1 MKVLAICRPRAGTEP
16 TELARHV
23 ADEVDHLERLRA
35 GGTLLEAYRPGG
47 PGAVLILEAA
57 DLRDAQSAVDDLPLA
72 AAGLIDVELIVLHPL
87 RY

>member
-1 MKVLAICRPRAGTEP
+1 MKVLAICRPRVGTEP
-16 TELARHV
+16 AELTRLV
-23 ADEVDHLERLRA
+23 ADEVDHLEMLRE

-57 DLRDAQSAVDDLPLA
+57 DLDEAQSAVRALPLA
-72 AAGLIDVELIVLHPL
+72 AAGLIDAELIILHPL

>member
-1 MKVLAICRPRAGTEP
+1 MKVLAICRPRVGAEP
-16 TELARHV
+16 AELARLV
-23 ADEVDHLERLRA
+23 ADEVDHLEMLRE

-57 DLRDAQSAVDDLPLA
+57 DLDEAQSAVRALPLA
-72 AAGLIDVELIVLHPL
+72 AAGLIDAELIILHPL